1 MKTKF
6 ILLLLL
12 AASIFPIEA
21 LSNEVKKVAILDI
34 VDREEKISYGIK
46 LMLRSNLENA
56 ITNTPGYE
64 GLDRV
69 DVTSIINEQN
79 FQRTGMVDDSQIK
92 QLGEMT
98 GADYILVA
106 EGAMINSN
114 EIFLTAKIINI
125 ESAHLERTA
134 NIQTTLSSSDLG
146 KNCRSLAGNLFNVKL
161 TDNGNLIIDHK
172 NIQEIIKSYI
182 AANQYTEAIST
193 IDKYIAENNKDIK
206 ATDYYRFGT
215 NCLTIIQK
223 DSQNTKNY
231 LYKAETYFKKV
242 IEKSPNLFLGYL
254 GLARTAGIKD
264 PETKYGYAKPYYE
277 KTIELLDKMDTNQ
290 TTIQI
295 RAYIESY
302 KYLGYYNY
310 LKAYAEPA
318 KANEYKEQTRY
329 YWNKMLEYD
338 PQNTE
343 ITEALKNLYYK

>member
-146 KNCRSLAGNLFNVKL
+146 KNCRSLAGNLFNINMEIGSVKGEL
-161 TDNGNLIIDHK
+161 MIGNDRYVGEYKNGKPHGKGIMYYAANDANK
-172 NIQEIIKSYI
+172 RKSYEGDWVEGKRQGKGKFYWVSGERYEGEVL
-182 AANQYTEAIST
+182 N
-193 IDKYIAENNKDIK
+193 DKLHGFGI
-206 ATDYYRFGT
+206 YYWADGHRYEGDWVEGKKQGKGKFYWADGCRYEGDWLNDKRHGFGT
-215 NCLTIIQK
+215 WSNGSRYEK
-223 DSQNTKNY
+223 GNY
-231 LYKAETYFKKV
+231 INGKPVGKHKKYNRSG
-242 IEKSPNLFLGYL
+242 EFLG
-254 GLARTAGIKD
+254 TVD
-264 PETKYGYAKPYYE
+264 YGYTPN
-277 KTIELLDKMDTNQ
+277 D
-290 TTIQI
+290 
-295 RAYIESY
+295 
-302 KYLGYYNY
+302 
-310 LKAYAEPA
+310 
-318 KANEYKEQTRY
+318 
-329 YWNKMLEYD
+329 
-338 PQNTE
+338 
-343 ITEALKNLYYK
+343 